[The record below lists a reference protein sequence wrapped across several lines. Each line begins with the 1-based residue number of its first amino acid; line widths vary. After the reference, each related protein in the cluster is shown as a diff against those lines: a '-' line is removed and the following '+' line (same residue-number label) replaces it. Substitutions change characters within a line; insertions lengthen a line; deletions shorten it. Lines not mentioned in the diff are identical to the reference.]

1 LQTAARGYA
10 EQFLTAWNASI
21 EQMVRSSVSDATPEN
36 VNQRL
41 ASIESYQFQQNF
53 RPGQDGRVKE
63 LSVWDKA
70 LKASLTPDQQ
80 DVWKKETDAREAYR
94 QKAIAD
100 MILSAFARKFGIS
113 PDQEAKIAP
122 LLVTS
127 VNEYSQDFGNFFAY
141 SSRWYFQGYYMF
153 LPVAGI
159 PEKDFKAILTK
170 DQWDRWT
177 RSSEFSNVSNFWTMV
192 DRNHQARVGQK
203 VKVKTKVKVKPI
215 Q

>member
-1 LQTAARGYA
+1 
-10 EQFLTAWNASI
+10 
-21 EQMVRSSVSDATPEN
+21 
-36 VNQRL
+36 
-41 ASIESYQFQQNF
+41 
-53 RPGQDGRVKE
+53 
-63 LSVWDKA
+63 
-70 LKASLTPDQQ
+70 
-80 DVWKKETDAREAYR
+80 
-94 QKAIAD
+94 
-100 MILSAFARKFGIS
+100 
-113 PDQEAKIAP
+113 
-122 LLVTS
+122 
-127 VNEYSQDFGNFFAY
+127 
-141 SSRWYFQGYYMF
+141 MF